1 MPAIATFRDLISRL
15 DSDHHLRRITRPV
28 DPRFELIAVTRLVQK
43 AGNEPLLFENVVGSG
58 QPVASNI
65 LGRRQSLA
73 DALGHD
79 AGSLVPWLMNQT
91 GAMPPEVVNAAPV
104 QEVVVTRD
112 IDVGREIPQ
121 VVHSERDAGA
131 YISAGVCISANPD
144 DGVINASWNRIQIV
158 GDNHARIRM
167 MPPQHL
173 GQYQALAE
181 QRKAALPVAVAI
193 GAPPSLM
200 LSAASKIPYEADEY
214 EAAGTWAGSPLR
226 VTKGVTVPLLVP
238 ADAEMIIEGFVP
250 PNVRE
255 EEGPFGEFTDAYA
268 ERAPNHVLHVTAV
281 TRRKDAIYHVILAGG
296 TEDRVLL
303 GVPLQVE
310 VYRRIVNL
318 ARIRDVATPGHI
330 FGCVISLEKHSDAE
344 VQAVLKAALEA
355 HPWMKLVVVVDA
367 DVNPHDDEEVL
378 WALHTRFRP
387 DTGLLYLPGVP
398 SFQRADV
405 RAVHRGKMGFDATAP
420 MEMQA
425 VFKRRR
431 FPGSENIRLSDYFS
445 TDPAEKLRP
454 E

>member
-28 DPRFELIAVTRLVQK
+28 DPKFELIAVTRLVQK

-200 LSAASKIPYEADEY
+200 LSAASKN
-214 EAAGTWAGSPLR
+214 S
-226 VTKGVTVPLLVP
+226 
-238 ADAEMIIEGFVP
+238 
-250 PNVRE
+250 VR
-255 EEGPFGEFTDAYA
+255 G
-268 ERAPNHVLHVTAV
+268 
-281 TRRKDAIYHVILAGG
+281 
-296 TEDRVLL
+296 
-303 GVPLQVE
+303 
-310 VYRRIVNL
+310 RRI
-318 ARIRDVATPGHI
+318 
-330 FGCVISLEKHSDAE
+330 
-344 VQAVLKAALEA
+344 
-355 HPWMKLVVVVDA
+355 
-367 DVNPHDDEEVL
+367 
-378 WALHTRFRP
+378 
-387 DTGLLYLPGVP
+387 
-398 SFQRADV
+398 
-405 RAVHRGKMGFDATAP
+405 
-420 MEMQA
+420 
-425 VFKRRR
+425 
-431 FPGSENIRLSDYFS
+431 
-445 TDPAEKLRP
+445 
-454 E
+454 